1 MPATKIVH
9 LVYSFGI
16 GGLERV
22 IVNLVN
28 CSAHKDVE
36 HHIVTLIDD
45 HEFESQLHGN
55 SVLHC
60 LHKREG
66 KDLHCHFRLFKLL
79 REIKPDVMHTY
90 NFGTIEY
97 HPIAFLAGVPVRV
110 HAEHGRESS
119 YKKIDNPSR
128 YETFRKM
135 MIPFIN
141 HFVVVSKDLESWGR
155 EKLGLDKKL
164 KLVFNGIDLK
174 QFDRKQ
180 QDASSNEESEKF
192 TFVSVGRLVD
202 VKNHELLID
211 AFAKATKQDAKVQAA
226 QLLIVGDG
234 PNRKALSEKIEALEL
249 SNSIHLL
256 GNRNDIPVILNLS
269 NVFVLSSRYEAM
281 PMTALEAMA
290 CRLPVIAPDVGGVS
304 FILKH
309 QQNGLLVEANSVAAL
324 SDALISAVNDRQ
336 KFIEMGL
343 TGRQMVEKS
352 FSVESMTEAY
362 FSLYEMA

>member
-1 MPATKIVH
+1 MTLKVVH

-28 CSAHKDVE
+28 CSANKDVE
-36 HHIVTLIDD
+36 HHIVTLTDD
-45 HEFESQLHGN
+45 HEFASQLKGN
-55 SVLHC
+55 STLYC

-66 KDLHCHFRLFKLL
+66 KDLLCHLRLFKILKN
-79 REIKPDVMHTY
+79 IKPDAMHTY

-97 HPIAFLAGVPVRV
+97 HPIAFLAGVPIRV

-119 YKKIDNPSR
+119 YKKIDNPAK
-128 YETFRKM
+128 YETFRKL

-141 HFVVVSKDLESWGR
+141 HFVVVSKDLQAWGK

-174 QFDRKQ
+174 QFEQKNKQ
-180 QDASSNEESEKF
+180 TSQKEKF

-202 VKNHELLID
+202 VKNHKLLID
-211 AFAKATKQDAKVQAA
+211 AFSKAAQQESKIQSA

-234 PNRKALSEKIEALEL
+234 PNRQILETQIKDLNLSD
-249 SNSIHLL
+249 SIKLL
-256 GNRNDIPVILNLS
+256 GNSNDIPGILNRA
-269 NVFVLSSRYEAM
+269 NVFVLSSKYEAM

-304 FILKH
+304 FILENED
-309 QQNGLLVEANSVAAL
+309 NGLLIESESLDALAN
-324 SDALISAVNDRQ
+324 ALISAINNTQ
-336 KFIEMGL
+336 KFEAMGMKGL
-343 TGRQMVEKS
+343 QRVEKN
-352 FSVESMTEAY
+352 FSVEAMTDAY
-362 FSLYEMA
+362 FSLYQKI